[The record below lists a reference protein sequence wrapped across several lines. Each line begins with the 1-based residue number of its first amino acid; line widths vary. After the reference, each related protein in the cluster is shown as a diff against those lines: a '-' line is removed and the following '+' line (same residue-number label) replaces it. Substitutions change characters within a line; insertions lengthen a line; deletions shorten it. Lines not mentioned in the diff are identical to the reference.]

1 MKQKDFLTQQQEEV
15 CKRELLA
22 AINTKGD
29 ICNFVTMFLHKQVP
43 DEMLKEMAKFLHM
56 LSGDACMSSVF
67 PFEGNPYITRACAA
81 ISTNNLQ
88 PYIMEKIKEYNRE
101 VVRLL
106 YLSQIHECVDVVTCF
121 ILCIISE
128 IDEIH
133 HLNRPVEQAQPIPG
147 SYYPPGGIAYYFSPS
162 GEQLRKMPDFT
173 VNGTSSQPN
182 YDDNPLVDP
191 MCEKKFSGVS
201 YGGYGYMFI
210 WFCPIHGHTYG
221 FHLINKAE
229 GHRDPFCSLYKFLED
244 MPKHIFYDFACSLSE
259 YALNRHQSFLDS
271 LDSGMISSMP
281 LATNVV

>member
-1 MKQKDFLTQQQEEV
+1 M
-15 CKRELLA
+15 
-22 AINTKGD
+22 
-29 ICNFVTMFLHKQVP
+29 P
-43 DEMLKEMAKFLHM
+43 DEMLKEMAKLLHM

-67 PFEGNPYITRACAA
+67 PFEGNPYITSACAA

-88 PYIMEKIKEYNRE
+88 PYIMDKIKEYNKE
-101 VVRLL
+101 VVHLL

-133 HLNRPVEQAQPIPG
+133 HLNRPAEQAQPIPG
-147 SYYPPGGIAYYFSPS
+147 SYYPLGGIAYYFSPS

-229 GHRDPFCSLYKFLED
+229 GCRDLFCSLYKFLED
-244 MPKHIFYDFACSLSE
+244 MPKHIFMILHARFQNMHSTG
-259 YALNRHQSFLDS
+259 HQSFLDS